1 MEAHLRRQREQR
13 ERELAA
19 KKAAEQR
26 WHQAPASQGASF
38 AGLRKENNGRSW
50 TVQKKEERSASAPP
64 ARAAASASAGAST
77 GAPAI
82 ASARAGLTPV
92 RVAGR
97 KTGNVN
103 LNKPEFNG
111 HGFAS
116 RADLHKRAEQD
127 ARKAAEEA
135 LHKPRQTGGGRF
147 SVFRAKAKSAP
158 VPDLRRA
165 PNVPAAAT
173 SAATSFIKRV
183 SRRISR
189 RLSSPFLSEKS
200 KSEPE
205 QQLAAVQE
213 LPEDKVE
220 EERAASGEHEH
231 EHDKEEK
238 EEPKA
243 AEPEPAAEEPA
254 EDKTTAA
261 LEEAS
266 TEAAAE
272 APPQEE
278 EADEVKPEPLAAKH

>member
-26 WHQAPASQGASF
+26 WHQAPAFQGASF
-38 AGLRKENNGRSW
+38 AGLRKDNSGRSW
-50 TVQKKEERSASAPP
+50 TAQKKEGRSASAPP

-77 GAPAI
+77 GAPAT
-82 ASARAGLTPV
+82 ASARAGLSPV

-97 KTGNVN
+97 KTGHVN

-135 LHKPRQTGGGRF
+135 LHKPRQTGGGRY
-147 SVFRAKAKSAP
+147 SVFRSKAKSAP

-165 PNVPAAAT
+165 PNVPA
-173 SAATSFIKRV
+173 AATSFIKRV

-189 RLSSPFLSEKS
+189 RLSSPFLSEPS
-200 KSEPE
+200 KAQPK

-213 LPEDKVE
+213 LPQDNGE
-220 EERAASGEHEH
+220 EERAASGEHEDEH
-231 EHDKEEK
+231 EQEEEK
-238 EEPKA
+238 AESKS
-243 AEPEPAAEEPA
+243 AEPEPAAEAPV

-261 LEEAS
+261 LEEES
-266 TEAAAE
+266 SEAAVE